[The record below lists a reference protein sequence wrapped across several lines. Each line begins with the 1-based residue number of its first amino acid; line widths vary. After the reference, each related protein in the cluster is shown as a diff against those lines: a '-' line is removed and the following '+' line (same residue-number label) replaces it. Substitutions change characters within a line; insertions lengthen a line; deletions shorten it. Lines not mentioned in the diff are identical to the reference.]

1 MIYRDKGE
9 TVVPIA
15 TPLKPISCCDEEL
28 VEVELEALRQGAEQ
42 ARRDGPYHLIGMQA
56 IREAA
61 VAACDRSLAVQYLP
75 LDEQRF
81 REVFTLAWCAGY
93 RSESPPH

>member
-1 MIYRDKGE
+1 MMYREKGE
-9 TVVPIA
+9 TIIPVVRLP
-15 TPLKPISCCDEEL
+15 KPISCCDEEL

-42 ARRDGPYHLIGMQA
+42 ARQDGSRHLIGMQA
-56 IREAA
+56 IRKAA
-61 VAACDRSLAVQYLP
+61 VVACDRSLEVQYLP

-93 RSESPPH
+93 LSQSPPH